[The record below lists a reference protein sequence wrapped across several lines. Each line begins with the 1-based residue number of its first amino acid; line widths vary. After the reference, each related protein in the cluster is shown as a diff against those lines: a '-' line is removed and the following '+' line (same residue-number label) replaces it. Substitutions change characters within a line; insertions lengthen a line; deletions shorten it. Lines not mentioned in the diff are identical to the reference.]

1 MKGYRSLTR
10 IEGRRARGSA
20 IRCHARVDL
29 DTLLLLMLLLRWRRR
44 AERHRPLQLT
54 KPAVRRAIV
63 RMVPVLRRR
72 RDGAL
77 DRLIRLAGVEAT
89 RRRPRARGI
98 ERRHRVH
105 TLHRRIGRV
114 QPHAL

>member
-10 IEGRRARGSA
+10 IEGRRARRSA

-29 DTLLLLMLLLRWRRR
+29 DTLLLLLMLLLRWRRR

-72 RDGAL
+72 RGAAL
-77 DRLIRLAGVEAT
+77 DRLIRLAGAEAT
-89 RRRPRARGI
+89 RRRP
-98 ERRHRVH
+98 
-105 TLHRRIGRV
+105 
-114 QPHAL
+114 